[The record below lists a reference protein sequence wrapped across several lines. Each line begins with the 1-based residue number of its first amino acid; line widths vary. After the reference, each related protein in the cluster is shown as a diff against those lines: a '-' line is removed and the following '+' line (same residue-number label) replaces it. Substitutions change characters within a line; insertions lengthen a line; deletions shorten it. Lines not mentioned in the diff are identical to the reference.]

1 MAEVV
6 CESGELCGQ
15 RGGEPGGGGRGVAAE
30 EGLGP
35 ARDLPDSR
43 GQYSTVQYSTVQYST
58 VQYSANLSDSGGQ
71 ALEPGGDTRRLHA
84 V

>member
-1 MAEVV
+1 MAEVIG
-6 CESGELCGQ
+6 EGGELCGQ

-35 ARDLPDSR
+35 ARDLQDSDR
-43 GQYSTVQYSTVQYST
+43 YSTAQHSTVQYSTVQYST
-58 VQYSANLSDSGGQ
+58 NLSDSGGQ